1 MNYYDEIKNKIIDNE
16 IYGKVKDYSKEKNT
30 VITYFEIG
38 RLLNEVGGKY
48 GDNIIDEYSKKLVK
62 EVGKKYNRR
71 TLFKMKQF
79 YNVFSNGKVST
90 LSTQLS
96 WSHYIELLPIKDF
109 NKLLYYLNVCIDNKI
124 DVRTLR
130 SRIKSN
136 EYERLDDETKN
147 KLINGKETSIVDFVK
162 NPIVIKNKYNYED
175 ISEKMLQRLILED
188 ISSFMKELGNGFS
201 FIDSEYKIKLGDR
214 YNYIDLLLFNIE
226 FNCYVVVELKA
237 CELRKEY
244 IGQIEVYMNYIDRN
258 IKKISHDKTIGI
270 IICKKNNKY
279 VIEYCSDNRII
290 SKEYILV

>member
-1 MNYYDEIKNKIIDNE
+1 MNYYNAIKNELINNE
-16 IYGKVKDYSKEKNT
+16 INRKVKNYSIN
-30 VITYFEIG
+30 
-38 RLLNEVGGKY
+38 RSDLNAYYNVGKMLSEVGKCY
-48 GDNIIDEYSKKLVK
+48 GEGIIKEYSKKLT
-62 EVGKKYNRR
+62 EELGKGYTVSNLKRFR
-71 TLFKMKQF
+71 QF
-79 YNVFSNGKVST
+79 YILVEKGAT
-90 LSTQLS
+90 LWHQLS
-96 WSHYIELLPIKDF
+96 WSHYRELVPLNSIDKINYYIKISVIQ
-109 NKLLYYLNVCIDNKI
+109 NLS
-124 DVRTLR
+124 LR
-130 SRIKSN
+130 HLRERIKSN

-147 KLINGKETSIVDFVK
+147 KLINGKETSVVDFVK

-226 FNCYVVVELKA
+226 FNCYVVVELKV

-258 IKKISHDKTIGI
+258 IKKISQDKTIGI